1 MGVRLPPPVPSDRRE
16 PEMDQESACR
26 IVWNI
31 LKGMPIEVFDEEEGS
46 IWEND
51 TYELVRP
58 RTEGDFEGTRII
70 GSANIVTA
78 LNMIN
83 QKLVI
88 DNVANE
94 DIKNT
99 ADQSFKLFSEV
110 IDQLQEKKLIRKIPS
125 KVRSTFKVIEG
136 SNGTST

>member
-1 MGVRLPPPVPSDRRE
+1 
-16 PEMDQESACR
+16 MDQESACR

-58 RTEGDFEGTRII
+58 RTEGDFEGTRMI

-125 KVRSTFKVIEG
+125 KVRSTFKIIEG
-136 SNGTST
+136 SNGSST

>member
-1 MGVRLPPPVPSDRRE
+1 MR
-16 PEMDQESACR
+16 QEQACK

-31 LKGMPIEVFDEEEGS
+31 LKGMPIEVFDEDEGS
-46 IWEND
+46 VWEND

-70 GSANIVTA
+70 GSANIITA

-88 DNVANE
+88 NNVADE
-94 DIKNT
+94 DIRNT
-99 ADQSFKLFSEV
+99 ADLSYQLFAEV
-110 IDQLQEKKLIRKIPS
+110 IDELQERKLIRRIPT

-136 SNGTST
+136 NNGSSS

>member
-1 MGVRLPPPVPSDRRE
+1 
-16 PEMDQESACR
+16 MDQEAACR

-58 RTEGDFEGTRII
+58 RTEGDFEGTRMI

-99 ADQSFKLFSEV
+99 ADQSFQLFSEV
-110 IDQLQEKKLIRKIPS
+110 IDKLQEKKLIRKIPS
-125 KVRSTFKVIEG
+125 KVRSTFKIIEG
-136 SNGTST
+136 SNGSST

>member
-1 MGVRLPPPVPSDRRE
+1 
-16 PEMDQESACR
+16 MDQESACR

-110 IDQLQEKKLIRKIPS
+110 IDQLQEMKLIRKIPS
-125 KVRSTFKVIEG
+125 KVRSTFKIIEG
-136 SNGTST
+136 SNGSST

>member
-1 MGVRLPPPVPSDRRE
+1 ME
-16 PEMDQESACR
+16 QEQACR

-46 IWEND
+46 VWEND
-51 TYELVRP
+51 TYELVFP

-78 LNMIN
+78 LNMLN

-88 DNVANE
+88 NNVAND
-94 DIKNT
+94 DIHNT
-99 ADQSFKLFSEV
+99 ADMSYELFAQV
-110 IDQLQEKKLIRKIPS
+110 IDELQSRKLIRKIPT
-125 KVRSTFKVIEG
+125 KVRSTFKLIEG
-136 SNGTST
+136 TNGTST

>member
-16 PEMDQESACR
+16 PEMEHESACR

-31 LKGMPIEVFDEEEGS
+31 LKGMPIEVFDEDEGS

-58 RTEGDFEGTRII
+58 RTEGDFEGTRAI

-83 QKLVI
+83 Q
-88 DNVANE
+88 NW
-94 DIKNT
+94 
-99 ADQSFKLFSEV
+99 
-110 IDQLQEKKLIRKIPS
+110 
-125 KVRSTFKVIEG
+125 
-136 SNGTST
+136 

>member
-1 MGVRLPPPVPSDRRE
+1 ME
-16 PEMDQESACR
+16 QEQACR

-46 IWEND
+46 VWEND
-51 TYELVRP
+51 TYELVLP

-78 LNMIN
+78 LNMLN

-88 DNVANE
+88 NNVAND

-99 ADQSFKLFSEV
+99 ADMSYELFAEV
-110 IDQLQEKKLIRKIPS
+110 LDELQKQKLIRKIPT
-125 KVRSTFKVIEG
+125 KVRSTFKIIEG
-136 SNGTST
+136 TNGSCT

>member
-1 MGVRLPPPVPSDRRE
+1 MR
-16 PEMDQESACR
+16 QEQACK

-31 LKGMPIEVFDEEEGS
+31 LKGMPIEVFDEDEGS
-46 IWEND
+46 VWEND

-70 GSANIVTA
+70 GSANIITA

-88 DNVANE
+88 NNVANE
-94 DIKNT
+94 DIRNT
-99 ADQSFKLFSEV
+99 ADLSYQLFAEV
-110 IDQLQEKKLIRKIPS
+110 IDELQERKLIRRIPT

-136 SNGTST
+136 NNGSSS